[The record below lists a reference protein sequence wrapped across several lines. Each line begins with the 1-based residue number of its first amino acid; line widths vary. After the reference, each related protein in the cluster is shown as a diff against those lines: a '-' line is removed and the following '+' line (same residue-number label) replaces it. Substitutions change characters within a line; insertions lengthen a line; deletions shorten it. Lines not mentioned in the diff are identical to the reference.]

1 MMFEAATKAIHVRVE
16 PQFLDDQSSPDEHHF
31 FWAYYIEIE
40 NKGPDPVQLRG
51 RHWRI
56 TDGRGSIQEVTG
68 EGVVGEQPVILPGET
83 YSYTS
88 GAPLGTP
95 SGFMDGFYKM
105 ERQNGE
111 DFVVDI
117 PAFSLD
123 SPYDH
128 YLVN

>member
-1 MMFEAATKAIHVRVE
+1 MFEATTKAIHVRVE
-16 PQFLDDQSSPDEHHF
+16 PQFLDEQSNPEDHHY
-31 FWAYYIEIE
+31 FWAYYVEIE
-40 NKGPDPVQLRG
+40 NQSTEPVQLRG

-56 TDGRGSIQEVTG
+56 TNGHGAIQEVTG

-95 SGFMDGFYKM
+95 SGFMDGEYKM
-105 ERQNGE
+105 ESAKGE
-111 DFVVDI
+111 DFIVNI

-123 SPYDH
+123 SPYDQH
-128 YLVN
+128 IIN

>member
-1 MMFEAATKAIHVRVE
+1 MFEAKTQAIHVRVE
-16 PQFLDDQSSPDEHHF
+16 PQFLDEQSSPDDHHF
-31 FWAYYIEIE
+31 FWAYYVEIE
-40 NKGPDPVQLRG
+40 NRGEEPVQLRS

-56 TDGRGSIQEVTG
+56 TDGRGATQEVIG

-95 SGFMDGFYKM
+95 SGFMAGHYQM

-111 DFVVDI
+111 GFLVDI
-117 PAFSLD
+117 PVFSLD
-123 SPYDH
+123 SPYDSH
-128 YLVN
+128 VLN